1 MAINLDKVGTIV
13 TRTFKRSD
21 VANDKGSHKDN
32 VAWWMNRYEAL
43 IMTEAEDVVRNAAQS
58 YNAAI
63 AMKNSAADLLAQ
75 FDQEVD
81 ETEREIARLG
91 AHAFVEQLQPAIKE
105 RKAYLDNLY
114 ESLVRG
120 RTEER
125 WDNP

>member
-1 MAINLDKVGTIV
+1 
-13 TRTFKRSD
+13 
-21 VANDKGSHKDN
+21 
-32 VAWWMNRYEAL
+32 MNRYEAL